1 MANQN
6 GDLVGH
12 MSYPIIKIIYSIR
25 QVKTNDII
33 SRRFG
38 DLMMPLS
45 GVQMR
50 IKLTNVGSRVMTN
63 LHSGGGYTDALA
75 RMESVCMFKLGVS
88 LLILV
93 YLSTTRVMLTTGT
106 NGAY

>member
-38 DLMMPLS
+38 GLMMPLS

-63 LHSGGGYTDALA
+63 LHSGGGCTGALA
-75 RMESVCMFKLGVS
+75 RIESVCMFKLGVS